1 MQHFKAPRVTFALLH
16 HNLPPN
22 STATYLR
29 HALVLVHGHEFVAHA
44 VHQKDGHGELSVVHL
59 VTLGPVLATHHGT
72 ENKGGHIEGVALLQ
86 QLLLFGPLAGEASS
100 SHWKGERKKE

>member
-1 MQHFKAPRVTFALLH
+1 MQHFLSSQGYVCLVTSQ
-16 HNLPPN
+16 PP
-22 STATYLR
+22 SHPAVTYLR

-59 VTLGPVLATHHGT
+59 VALGPVLAAHHGT

-100 SHWKGERKKE
+100 GEEMRD